1 MTDKPL
7 KTLEMSD
14 TMRALR
20 ICQADLCNP
29 NCPLYEDE
37 DCTRQLAVNALRVID
52 YWSAFQRPKPV
63 EHFRDILRDTDSFAC
78 PNCFTILKKVTKNQ
92 EFLFPSDEHCPACG
106 QALDW
111 EPKEGDGDE

>member
-1 MTDKPL
+1 MTDKQPRF
-7 KTLEMSD
+7 LEISD

-37 DCTRQLAVNALRVID
+37 DCTMQLAMNALRVID